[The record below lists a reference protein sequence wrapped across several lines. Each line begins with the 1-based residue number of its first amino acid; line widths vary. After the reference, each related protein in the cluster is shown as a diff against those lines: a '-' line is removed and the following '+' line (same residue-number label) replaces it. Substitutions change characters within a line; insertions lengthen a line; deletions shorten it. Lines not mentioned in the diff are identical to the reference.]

1 MAVPWT
7 VSVAAWQRPMGEPL
21 GAEQAV
27 QKALICQSWG
37 CSSCLGRQH
46 RAASPE
52 PGAVALNSDF
62 KNDFLCHV
70 EPDSSS
76 CKSGVCFCAP
86 GEEQVLPDCSWRE
99 QLLQHSRANPR
110 GLKYPD
116 QKRLQPLSGKEILP
130 SCTKVRKG
138 SYVGIRVVLRSQ
150 GG

>member
-1 MAVPWT
+1 MDR
-7 VSVAAWQRPMGEPL
+7 VSGSLAEITGEPL

-27 QKALICQSWG
+27 QKALICQGWG

-52 PGAVALNSDF
+52 PGTVALNSDF
-62 KNDFLCHV
+62 KTDFLCHV
-70 EPDSSS
+70 EPDGSS

-86 GEEQVLPDCSWRE
+86 GEEQVLSDCSWGE
-99 QLLQHSRANPR
+99 QLLQHSRANPK

-116 QKRLQPLSGKEILP
+116 QKCLQPLSGKEILP
-130 SCTKVRKG
+130 SCTKVRKS
-138 SYVGIRVVLRSQ
+138 SYVRTVLRSQ